1 MKSTHLI
8 YLQKFSDPVNEAVNS
23 ISRKKE
29 TEKYS
34 NVLSGLVCKCQSNE
48 LSVLAQCKTRV
59 TSTVLFLLHQCKNG
73 LDQQLRKFLGVVK
86 NHGLYCNLLL
96 CCSRGEYGFCSYLLG
111 AATDQVPRSS

>member
-34 NVLSGLVCKCQSNE
+34 NVLSGLICRNMPKQQVKCFGTVEKQSNIHCAPPPA
-48 LSVLAQCKTRV
+48 SV
-59 TSTVLFLLHQCKNG
+59 
-73 LDQQLRKFLGVVK
+73 
-86 NHGLYCNLLL
+86 
-96 CCSRGEYGFCSYLLG
+96 
-111 AATDQVPRSS
+111 